1 MRHRSPAFGRE
12 IFYCRYALAISRAR
26 ASRGVQRL
34 HHRKTTTCTVSK
46 RSTAS
51 THSPLRLAKT
61 VRSGATHLHRRR
73 TTTHKTSKEAQ
84 RLASRAST
92 PPTPCPAGRHT
103 YTAEEQPRTK
113 PPKKHS
119 GLASR
124 ASTPPTPCSAG
135 RRTYTVE
142 ETTTRA
148 VPKRSIAST
157 HSWHRPTQA
166 PPNGAMHPAYRKTTP
181 LKAGPHNEAQSD
193 PPDQPRSRS
202 SRSSMVWRRS
212 MTCAPDSD
220 TATTAGISAW
230 L

>member
-34 HHRKTTTCTVSK
+34 HHRKTTTRTVSK

-51 THSPLRLAKT
+51 THSLLRPAKT
-61 VRSGATHLHRRR
+61 VLSGATHLHRRR

-92 PPTPCPAGRHT
+92 PPTPCPAGRRT
-103 YTAEEQPRTK
+103 YTIEEQPRARFRSAASLLPTHGIA
-113 PPKKHS
+113 PRKHPS
-119 GLASR
+119 GA
-124 ASTPPTPCSAG
+124 
-135 RRTYTVE
+135 
-142 ETTTRA
+142 
-148 VPKRSIAST
+148 I
-157 HSWHRPTQA
+157 
-166 PPNGAMHPAYRKTTP
+166 HPAYRKTTP

>member
-1 MRHRSPAFGRE
+1 MRPRSPAIGRE

-26 ASRGVQRL
+26 ASRGVQRR
-34 HHRKTTTCTVSK
+34 HHRKTTTRTVSK

-51 THSPLRLAKT
+51 THSPLRPAKT
-61 VRSGATHLHRRR
+61 VLSGATHLHRRR

-84 RLASRAST
+84 R
-92 PPTPCPAGRHT
+92 
-103 YTAEEQPRTK
+103 
-113 PPKKHS
+113 
-119 GLASR
+119 LASR

>member
-1 MRHRSPAFGRE
+1 MFFNGLDSVVLLRNSNSNT

-34 HHRKTTTCTVSK
+34 HHRKTTTRTVSK

-51 THSPLRLAKT
+51 THSPLRPAKT
-61 VRSGATHLHRRR
+61 VLSGATHLHRRR

-84 RLASRAST
+84 R
-92 PPTPCPAGRHT
+92 
-103 YTAEEQPRTK
+103 
-113 PPKKHS
+113 
-119 GLASR
+119 LASR

-166 PPNGAMHPAYRKTTP
+166 SPAGQYTPPIEKR
-181 LKAGPHNEAQSD
+181 
-193 PPDQPRSRS
+193 PRSKRGRITKRKAIRPI
-202 SRSSMVWRRS
+202 SRDPDRAGRRWS
-212 MTCAPDSD
+212 GA
-220 TATTAGISAW
+220 AA
-230 L
+230 